1 MLLDAPAELVQRW
14 VPRDSLVES
23 LGPQRCRLVLGSWS
37 WAGLAATAAMFDVDL
52 EVVGPPELR
61 EACATLSQR
70 LRPRRR
76 RLTGPTRAR
85 THDAPGRAGRPGASG
100 GARVGQAS
108 AGSSTSRFLVFAG
121 STGMPGPIVVE
132 MVALA
137 TYRPLEDDGLSR
149 STSSRAAA

>member
-1 MLLDAPAELVQRW
+1 
-14 VPRDSLVES
+14 
-23 LGPQRCRLVLGSWS
+23 
-37 WAGLAATAAMFDVDL
+37 MFDVDL

-61 EACATLSQR
+61 EACAALAQR

-76 RLTGPTRAR
+76 RLTGASPPRGR
-85 THDAPGRAGRPGASG
+85 GRHDAPGRAGRPGASG
-100 GARVGQAS
+100 GAIVRADQAS
-108 AGSSTSRFLVFAG
+108 AGSSTSRFFVLAG